1 MIPYRRTTSRK
12 TGTIVHSFFL
22 LKEATPKG
30 MLSNEKSQ
38 SLRIS
43 IQDEDAIFEIS
54 FKIKEEV
61 KKKCQ

>member
-1 MIPYRRTTSRK
+1 MKNHT
-12 TGTIVHSFFL
+12 
-22 LKEATPKG
+22 TPKG

-54 FKIKEEV
+54 FNIKEEV
-61 KKKCQ
+61 KK

>member
-1 MIPYRRTTSRK
+1 
-12 TGTIVHSFFL
+12 
-22 LKEATPKG
+22 

-61 KKKCQ
+61 KK